1 MTGDSAN
8 GMSTIAFSSDRPWKR
23 CRTSTHATMTPN
35 SVVMTTAI
43 TVMMAVSWKAWS
55 TSGCVSVWVTLDQ
68 PAFTTVQ
75 RMAIMG
81 NSSSNPTQTAAAA
94 MIRRRPRRPSEGRA
108 AAGLLTRPPRAAS
121 AASP

>member
-1 MTGDSAN
+1 MPLDWKKGANHPPGPNSRMAARPTVTGDSAN
-8 GMSTIAFSSDRPWKR
+8 GMSTIAFSSDLPWKR

-35 SVVMTTAI
+35 NVVMTTAI
-43 TVMMAVSWKAWS
+43 TVMIAVSWKAWS

-75 RMAIMG
+75 MMAIMG

-94 MIRRRPRRPSEGRA
+94 M
-108 AAGLLTRPPRAAS
+108 
-121 AASP
+121 